1 MKQYKS
7 NEDLINYIIS
17 KGVTITNKDYALE
30 KIKKYSYYSIVNTY
44 KDVFKD
50 LNNNYK
56 KNVTF
61 EEIYSLYEFDKNIR
75 SIF

>member
-7 NEDLINYIIS
+7 SEELLDYIIS
-17 KGVTITNKDYALE
+17 KGVTVTNKGYALD

-50 LNNNYK
+50 LDNN
-56 KNVTF
+56 
-61 EEIYSLYEFDKNIR
+61 
-75 SIF
+75 